1 MKNKMKAVS
10 KLIAMI
16 LGNTAAIGLGI
27 GLYEGKPYY
36 AYFALIVG
44 IIACIVEW
52 ESEK

>member
-1 MKNKMKAVS
+1 MRAVT

-27 GLYEGKPYY
+27 GLYENKPSY
-36 AYFALIVG
+36 ALLALSIA
-44 IIACIVEW
+44 IIACVVEL